1 VSPDIAAALV
11 SILAHTGDE
20 NRYKRFVDEFK
31 NAPTPQEEDR
41 FMYALAMFRDEHLLK
56 QTLEKT
62 LNGEVRTQNA
72 PYLVAKVLLNPSG
85 REVGWTF
92 IKENWKQI
100 LKTFPEASLTRM
112 IEGVTGLCEK
122 KYLDDVESFLQKNEM
137 KQGKKTVEHTKR
149 NCK

>member
-1 VSPDIAAALV
+1 
-11 SILAHTGDE
+11 
-20 NRYKRFVDEFK
+20 
-31 NAPTPQEEDR
+31 
-41 FMYALAMFRDEHLLK
+41 MYALAMFRHEHLLK

-92 IKENWKQI
+92 IKENWAQI

-112 IEGVTGLCEK
+112 IEGVTGLVEK
-122 KYLDDVESFLQKNEM
+122 KYLDDVTAFLQANEM
-137 KQGKKTVEHTKR
+137 KQGKKTVAQHKEKLQVAVAFKEREKTTLAKLS
-149 NCK
+149 